1 MYETFDAEKYL
12 KAQEGPF
19 GSSYESA
26 LSEIRN
32 GQKKGHWI
40 WYIFPQLDGLGR
52 SSTSQYYAI
61 RDLEEAKAYLNNKVL
76 RERLI
81 EISEAL
87 LSLDRDI
94 RQIFWRPDDLKVH
107 SCMTLFRE
115 ADPTISVFQQVI
127 DKFFGGKPDN
137 KTLHLLERSPRDDK
151 ENALDKDKE
160 LELKKKLSISS
171 SFGEKKI
178 KVYCGDI
185 TEYTDRIDLLTVSAF
200 KYNYIPTMRSMIGAI
215 YREWGISVEEKAQNP
230 LLDLRSFCGCWI
242 SRRIRETE
250 QNPYLRR
257 IGCLEMSPFQS
268 GSSENFLVLIQSY
281 FQTLDLLALQNI
293 PLERVVLP
301 LLGTGDQAIN
311 PKQIVVPLI
320 NETLQYL
327 RRSPA
332 TKEVVFIER
341 SIWKTA
347 ILQNALEKSYSIMNK
362 TMEEEHRQENKRTMV
377 FISYEK
383 SDKSIADLLC
393 RKMEE
398 RGIQVWYAPRD
409 IHQGA
414 YALAI
419 VNAISECTHFISIV
433 SHNSMSSEHVLNEID
448 MAFDQLSR
456 GIVLLP
462 FRIDYQALNAQF
474 SYYLK
479 RQQWMEAQKP
489 PLEKRIEEFIEKVFF

>member
-1 MYETFDAEKYL
+1 MYKKFHAEKYL
-12 KAQEGPF
+12 KAQEGAC

-32 GQKKGHWI
+32 GQKCGNWI
-40 WYIFPQLDGLGR
+40 WYIFPMLFGLAG
-52 SSTSQYYAI
+52 SSTYKHFAI
-61 RDLEEAKAYLNNKVL
+61 RDLEEAKAYLNNKIL

-87 LSLDRDI
+87 LSGDRDI
-94 RQIFWRPDDLKVH
+94 RQIMWSPDDLNVH

-115 ADPTISVFQQVI
+115 ADPSIGVFQQVI
-127 DKFFGGKPDN
+127 DKFFGGKPDYR
-137 KTLHLLERSPRDDK
+137 TLHLLGRSTRVSRGND
-151 ENALDKDKE
+151 LGKDKE
-160 LELKKKLSISS
+160 LELKKELSFSS
-171 SFGEKKI
+171 PFGEKKI

-185 TEYTDRIDLLTVSAF
+185 TEYTHGIDLLMLSAF
-200 KYNYIPTMRSMIGAI
+200 QNDYIPTDRSIIGAL

-242 SRRIRETE
+242 SRRIQETE
-250 QNPYLRR
+250 QNPCLRR

-268 GSSENFLVLIQSY
+268 GFSKNFLVRIQSY
-281 FQTLDLLALQNI
+281 FQALDLLAIQNI

-301 LLGTGDQAIN
+301 LLGAGDQAIN
-311 PKQIVVPLI
+311 PRQIVVPLI

-332 TKEVVFIER
+332 TKEIVFIER
-341 SIWKTA
+341 SISKTA
-347 ILQNALEKSYSIMNK
+347 ILQNALEKSYSIMNE
-362 TMEEEHRQENKRTMV
+362 TIEEEHRYKKKHTMV
-377 FISYEK
+377 FISYEN

-393 RKMEE
+393 QKMEE

-409 IHQGA
+409 IQQGP

-419 VNAISECTHFISIV
+419 VKAISECSHFITIV
-433 SHNSMSSEHVLNEID
+433 SHSSMCSEHVLNEID

-462 FRIDYQALNAQF
+462 FRIDYQALSAEF